1 MKTNIEK
8 RVLLGFVLL
17 FAGVALMLRFFDIIP
32 FNIPYYFF
40 SWKSLLVLLGIV
52 FIISERNKTTG
63 FVLFTIGS
71 VFLLADIMHKNFWE
85 VVQFV
90 IPLAL
95 IVAGLAILLR
105 KQSFQRKE
113 INLPEGAEINDLI
126 NDVNI
131 FGGGEKKVKSENF
144 KGGQL
149 TAIFGGSEIDLR
161 ASEMASG
168 VNAIDILC
176 IFGGASLKVPEGW
189 HVKSEVTALF
199 GGFSDERS
207 KHSRELPSN
216 PEKLLYLKGLVLFG
230 GVEVKN

>member
-1 MKTNIEK
+1 MKTNVEK
-8 RVLLGFVLL
+8 RILLGILL
-17 FAGVALMLRFFDIIP
+17 LIAGVALMLRFFDMIP
-32 FNIPYYFF
+32 FNLPAYVF
-40 SWKSLLVLLGIV
+40 SWKSVLVLLGIV
-52 FIISERNKTTG
+52 FIISEKNKTTG
-63 FVLFTIGS
+63 LILFTIGS
-71 VFLLADIMHKNFWE
+71 VFMLAEIMNRNFWE

-95 IVAGLAILLR
+95 IVAGLAILMR
-105 KQSFQRKE
+105 KQSFQRRE
-113 INLPEGAEINDLI
+113 INTPEGAEINDLI

-131 FGGGEKKVKSENF
+131 FGGGEKKIKSENF

-161 ASEMASG
+161 ASEMSTG

-189 HVKSEVTALF
+189 HVKSEITALF
-199 GGFSDERS
+199 GGYSDERS
-207 KHSRELPSN
+207 KNSREIPSN
-216 PEKLLYLKGLVLFG
+216 PEKLLYLKGMVLFG